1 MGLDMYLYGS
11 RFISSYD
18 PLPEEAVL
26 VEAIREG
33 MDLPDCESPLSTF
46 ETKIIQWRKANAIH
60 KWFVDNCQDGKD
72 ECQRTSLMLS
82 DLHALRD
89 TLAQLLDHDESK
101 AALLLPPTTGFF
113 FGSEALDEWYWDEVD
128 RTHEILDVWIKYI
141 EKDRTRERSWGWDL
155 FYDSSW

>member
-46 ETKIIQWRKANAIH
+46 ETKILQWRKANAIH

-113 FGSEALDEWYWDEVD
+113 FGSDALDEWYWDEVD
-128 RTHEILDVWIKYI
+128 RTHAVLDEWIKYI
-141 EKDRTRERSWGWDL
+141 ETDRAREGSWGWDL
-155 FYDSSW
+155 YYDSSW

>member
-18 PLPEEAVL
+18 PLPEESVL
-26 VEAIREG
+26 VESVREG
-33 MDLPDCESPLSTF
+33 MDLPDCENPLSTF

-113 FGSEALDEWYWDEVD
+113 FGSDALDEWYWDEVD
-128 RTHEILDVWIKYI
+128 RTHAVLGEWIKYI

>member
-33 MDLPDCESPLSTF
+33 MDLPDCENPLSTF
-46 ETKIIQWRKANAIH
+46 ETKILQWRKANAIH

-101 AALLLPPTTGFF
+101 AALLLPPTSGFF

-128 RTHEILDVWIKYI
+128 RTHAVLDEWIKYI
-141 EKDRTRERSWGWDL
+141 EKDRVRQKSWGWDL